1 MKKFVLY
8 TIGFALLAF
17 VPTILFTVLFNSGG
31 GDVAPFILGVLAVG
45 AVLAGAVCLKERLDR
60 MEETLN
66 TVSKTLRE
74 VQSRTGDCKGQAGSG
89 GDQTGYRGRE
99 TGYVPKSRL
108 SVSHRQKFGHILS

>member
-45 AVLAGAVCLKERLDR
+45 AVLAGAVCLKDKLNR
-60 MEETLN
+60 MEETLKA
-66 TVSKTLRE
+66 VSKNLQE
-74 VQSRTGDCKGQAGSG
+74 VKTDLETVKGRQEVAAIKLDTVGEKLDMSRKAD
-89 GDQTGYRGRE
+89 
-99 TGYVPKSRL
+99 
-108 SVSHRQKFGHILS
+108 

>member
-45 AVLAGAVCLKERLDR
+45 AVLAGAVCLKDKLNR
-60 MEETLN
+60 MEETLKA
-66 TVSKTLRE
+66 VSKNLQE
-74 VQSRTGDCKGQAGSG
+74 VKTDLETVKGRQEVAEIKLDTMGEKLDISRKAD
-89 GDQTGYRGRE
+89 
-99 TGYVPKSRL
+99 
-108 SVSHRQKFGHILS
+108 

>member
-31 GDVAPFILGVLAVG
+31 GDVAPFMRGGLAVG
-45 AVLAGAVCLKERLDR
+45 GVVAGVVCWREGLGR
-60 MEETLN
+60 MEEALD

-74 VQSRTGDCKGQAGSG
+74 VQAELATVKGRQEVAAIKLDTVGEKLDMSRKAD
-89 GDQTGYRGRE
+89 
-99 TGYVPKSRL
+99 
-108 SVSHRQKFGHILS
+108 

>member
-17 VPTILFTVLFNSGG
+17 VPTILFAVLFNSGG

-74 VQSRTGDCKGQAGSG
+74 VQAELATVKGRQEVAAIKLDTMGEKLDMSRKAD
-89 GDQTGYRGRE
+89 
-99 TGYVPKSRL
+99 
-108 SVSHRQKFGHILS
+108 

>member
-45 AVLAGAVCLKERLDR
+45 AVLAGAVCLKDKLNR
-60 MEETLN
+60 MEETLKA
-66 TVSKTLRE
+66 VSKNLQE
-74 VQSRTGDCKGQAGSG
+74 VKTELETVKGRQEVAEIKLDTMGEKLDMSRKAD
-89 GDQTGYRGRE
+89 
-99 TGYVPKSRL
+99 
-108 SVSHRQKFGHILS
+108 

>member
-45 AVLAGAVCLKERLDR
+45 AVLAGAVCLKDKLNR
-60 MEETLN
+60 MEETLKA
-66 TVSKTLRE
+66 VSKNIQE
-74 VQSRTGDCKGQAGSG
+74 VKTELETVKGRQEVAEIKLDTMGEKLDISRKAD
-89 GDQTGYRGRE
+89 
-99 TGYVPKSRL
+99 
-108 SVSHRQKFGHILS
+108 

>member
-31 GDVAPFILGVLAVG
+31 GDVESFILGVLAVG
-45 AVLAGAVCLKERLDR
+45 AVLAGVVCLKERLDR

-74 VQSRTGDCKGQAGSG
+74 VQAELAAVKG
-89 GDQTGYRGRE
+89 
-99 TGYVPKSRL
+99 
-108 SVSHRQKFGHILS
+108 RQEVAAIKLDTVGEKLDMFRKAD

>member
-45 AVLAGAVCLKERLDR
+45 AVLAGAVCLKDKLNR
-60 MEETLN
+60 MEETLKA
-66 TVSKTLRE
+66 VSKNLQE
-74 VQSRTGDCKGQAGSG
+74 VKTELETVKGRQEVAEIKLDTMGEKLDISRKAD
-89 GDQTGYRGRE
+89 
-99 TGYVPKSRL
+99 
-108 SVSHRQKFGHILS
+108 

>member
-45 AVLAGAVCLKERLDR
+45 VVLAGAVCLKDKLNR
-60 MEETLN
+60 MEETLKA
-66 TVSKTLRE
+66 VSKNLQE
-74 VQSRTGDCKGQAGSG
+74 VKTELETVKGRQEVAEIKLDTMGEKLDISRKAD
-89 GDQTGYRGRE
+89 
-99 TGYVPKSRL
+99 
-108 SVSHRQKFGHILS
+108 

>member
-45 AVLAGAVCLKERLDR
+45 AVLAGAVCLKDKLNR
-60 MEETLN
+60 MEETLKA
-66 TVSKTLRE
+66 VSKNLQE
-74 VQSRTGDCKGQAGSG
+74 VKTELETVKGRQEVAAIKLDTVGEKLDMSRKAD
-89 GDQTGYRGRE
+89 
-99 TGYVPKSRL
+99 
-108 SVSHRQKFGHILS
+108 